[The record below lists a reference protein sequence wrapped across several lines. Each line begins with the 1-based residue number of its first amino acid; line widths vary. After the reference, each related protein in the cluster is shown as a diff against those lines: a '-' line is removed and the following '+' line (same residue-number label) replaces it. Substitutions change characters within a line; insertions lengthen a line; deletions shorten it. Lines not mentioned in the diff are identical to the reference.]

1 MHVFYQSNLS
11 VDELYLTEE
20 ESKHC
25 VRVLRMKK
33 GDEVHLADG
42 KGMHAIATIADDHPK
57 KCLLQLNSRTQHV
70 LSRNYY
76 LHILVAPTKNMDRIE
91 WFIEKAT
98 EVGIDELSF
107 IETENSER
115 AKVNME
121 RCEKITISAM
131 KQSKQWF
138 LPKLNTVQKISSA
151 LQNHQSDNAYIA
163 WCETPQTALLSHK
176 LITATGS
183 FQRITILIGPEGD
196 FTATEVTQ
204 ATQAGFQPVSL
215 GNSIL
220 RTETAALF
228 ACMSVKAIRS

>member
-1 MHVFYQSNLS
+1 
-11 VDELYLTEE
+11 
-20 ESKHC
+20 
-25 VRVLRMKK
+25 MKK

-42 KGMHAIATIADDHPK
+42 KGMQAIATIADDHPK
-57 KCLLQLNSRTQHV
+57 KCLLQLNSRTQHI

-76 LHILVAPTKNMDRIE
+76 LHMLVAPTKNMDRIE

-98 EVGIDELSF
+98 EAGIDEISF
-107 IETENSER
+107 IETANSER

-138 LPKLNTVQKISSA
+138 LPKVNPVQKLSA
-151 LQNHQSDNAYIA
+151 ALLSHQSDNAYIA
-163 WCETPQTALLSHK
+163 WCETPDTTLLSHK
-176 LITATGS
+176 LMTATAA
-183 FQRITILIGPEGD
+183 FQRITVLIGPEGD
-196 FTATEVTQ
+196 FTSTEVEQ
-204 ATQAGFQPVSL
+204 ASMAGFQPVSL

-220 RTETAALF
+220 RTETAAMF

>member
-1 MHVFYQSNLS
+1 MHVFYQTDLS
-11 VDELYLTEE
+11 VDELFLNEE

-25 VRVLRMKK
+25 IRVLRMKK
-33 GDEVHLADG
+33 GDEVHLANG

-57 KCLLQLNSRTQHV
+57 KTLLHLHTRTQHT

-76 LHILVAPTKNMDRIE
+76 LHLLVAPTKNMDRIE

-98 EVGIDELSF
+98 EAGIDEISF

-138 LPKLNTVQKISSA
+138 LPRLNFLQKLPVA
-151 LQNHQSDNAYIA
+151 LTQHQSDNAYIA
-163 WCETPQTALLSHK
+163 WCETPETTLLVHK
-176 LITATGS
+176 LMTATAA

-196 FTATEVTQ
+196 FTATEVLQ
-204 ATQAGFQPVSL
+204 ATQAGFQSVSL
-215 GNSIL
+215 GHSIL

>member
-1 MHVFYQSNLS
+1 
-11 VDELYLTEE
+11 
-20 ESKHC
+20 
-25 VRVLRMKK
+25 MKK

-42 KGMHAIATIADDHPK
+42 KGMHAIANIKDDHPK
-57 KCLLQLNSRTQHV
+57 KCLLKLQSSTQHA

-76 LHILVAPTKNMDRIE
+76 LHIIVAPTKNMDRIE

-98 EVGIDELSF
+98 EAGIDEISF

-115 AKVNME
+115 AKVNMD

-138 LPKLNTVQKISSA
+138 LPKINPLQKLSSA

-163 WCETPQTALLSHK
+163 WCETAATSLLSHK
-176 LITATGS
+176 LLTTTSA
-183 FQRITILIGPEGD
+183 FQRITVIIGPEGD
-196 FTATEVTQ
+196 FTPTEVTQ

-220 RTETAALF
+220 RTETAAIF
-228 ACMSVKAIRS
+228 ACMSVKAIRSS